1 MWELSGSREIEI
13 NGGRRREEYH
23 REFYTPL
30 VIEKNTAVSTPTIIK
45 ETPTITEQVEDR
57 PTQVIFA
64 VSKPIQAS
72 RIGKWKT
79 PVKPI
84 KYNTVLATSK
94 PIISEFRKEEWIM
107 VEKKGKK
114 KLMEDVKTPVNP
126 TLKDYLSNKRTV
138 NQSK

>member
-1 MWELSGSREIEI
+1 M
-13 NGGRRREEYH
+13 
-23 REFYTPL
+23 
-30 VIEKNTAVSTPTIIK
+30 
-45 ETPTITEQVEDR
+45 
-57 PTQVIFA
+57 
-64 VSKPIQAS
+64 
-72 RIGKWKT
+72 
-79 PVKPI
+79 KPI